1 MKRIK
6 LLPSFI
12 CIFFIYNASIAF
24 NANKNTTNVT
34 LASSVCPAAVISN
47 FFPESGPE
55 NTLVTISGSNFST
68 ATNVT
73 FDGVS
78 TTFNIISD
86 NEIEAYVPAGISA
99 SATIS
104 IISYGGCTGNA
115 TTDFTFLDSQCSTAD
130 VYISE
135 IYDAISGSYAVIELY
150 NPTNAPIVLDGVY
163 IIERY
168 GDIGNAAPSHT
179 YNVLGTIPPLDTF
192 IIILGSGSDCPSLV
206 ADFNV
211 GTGINDNDEF
221 KLLKNGVLIDIVH
234 APDERGYT
242 IIRNPDAAVSQT
254 SFDSSDWTIDSQ
266 EDCSDLDSHTAD
278 PIPDN
283 TPTITNPTSQ
293 TICENGTATFTVSI
307 SGTETYTYQWMVLNA
322 AGNWVNVTN
331 NTNYSGATTN
341 TLTIANAPLTFDANQ
356 YYCQITSTSC
366 DLVSNAA
373 QLNVGN
379 AEVDTL
385 SNETVCTSYT
395 LPTLTNGNYFTATNG
410 GGSPLNAGDIIT
422 ATQTIY
428 IYNEVGTAP
437 DTCSNESSFTIT
449 VSGTPPVDT
458 LSNET
463 VCTSYTLPTLTNGN
477 YFTATN
483 GGGTSLNAGD
493 TITATQTIYIYNEVG
508 TAPDTC
514 SNESSFT
521 ITVSGTPPVDTLSN
535 ETVCTSYT
543 LPTLTNGN
551 YFTATNGGGTP
562 LNAGDIITTTQTIY
576 IYNEV
581 GTAPDT
587 CSNESSFTIT
597 VNGTPPV
604 DTLSNETVCTSYT
617 LPTLTNGNYFTATN
631 GGGTPLNAGDIITA
645 TQTIY
650 IYNEVGTAP
659 DTCSNE
665 SSFTITVSGTPPV
678 DTLSNETVCTSY
690 TLPTLTNGNYF
701 TATNG
706 GGTPLNA
713 GDTITATQTIYIYNE
728 VGTAPNTCSNESS
741 FTITVSG
748 TPPVDTLSNE
758 TVCTS
763 YTLPTLTNG
772 NYFTATN
779 GGGTPLNAGDI
790 ITATQTIYIY
800 NEVGTAPDTCSNESS
815 FTITVSGTPPVD
827 TLSNETVCTSYTLP
841 TLTNGNY
848 FTATNGG
855 GSPLNAGDTI
865 TTSQTIYIYN
875 EVGTAPDTCSN
886 ESSFTITISGNPPVD
901 TLSNETVCT
910 NYTLPTLTNGNYFT
924 ATNGGGT
931 PLNAGDIITTT
942 QTIYIYNEVGT
953 APDTCSNE
961 SSFTITVSGTPPV
974 DTLSNETVCSSYTL
988 PTLTNG
994 NYFTATNG
1002 GGSPLNAGD
1011 IITTT
1016 QTIFIYNEV
1025 GTAPDTCS
1033 NESSFT
1039 ITISGNP
1046 PVDTLS
1052 NEAVCTSY
1060 TLPTLTNGNYFTATN
1075 GGGSPLNA
1083 GDTITTSQ
1091 TIYIYN
1097 ETGTAPDTCTN
1108 ESSFTITIYPATDF
1122 TLTDANITIV
1132 DNTITVNMTDTSINY
1147 LYAVDTSALQANP
1160 TFTNVANGNHLL
1172 YVQDENGC
1180 IIKALPFTID
1190 GFVEINIPLF
1200 FTPNGDGYNDTW
1212 LITDNQNTIKEIL
1225 IFDRYGKLLKQVSPA
1240 LKSWDGIY
1248 NGYFMESNDYWYLIT
1263 LHTGKTIKGHFTLK
1277 R

>member
-104 IISYGGCTGNA
+104 IISSGGCTGNA
-115 TTDFTFLDSQCSTAD
+115 TTDFNFLDSQCSSAD

-254 SFDSSDWTIDSQ
+254 SFDSSDWTINSQ

-410 GGSPLNAGDIIT
+410 GG
-422 ATQTIY
+422 
-428 IYNEVGTAP
+428 
-437 DTCSNESSFTIT
+437 
-449 VSGTPPVDT
+449 
-458 LSNET
+458 
-463 VCTSYTLPTLTNGN
+463 
-477 YFTATN
+477 
-483 GGGTSLNAGD
+483 
-493 TITATQTIYIYNEVG
+493 
-508 TAPDTC
+508 
-514 SNESSFT
+514 
-521 ITVSGTPPVDTLSN
+521 
-535 ETVCTSYT
+535 
-543 LPTLTNGN
+543 
-551 YFTATNGGGTP
+551 
-562 LNAGDIITTTQTIY
+562 
-576 IYNEV
+576 
-581 GTAPDT
+581 
-587 CSNESSFTIT
+587 
-597 VNGTPPV
+597 
-604 DTLSNETVCTSYT
+604 
-617 LPTLTNGNYFTATN
+617 
-631 GGGTPLNAGDIITA
+631 
-645 TQTIY
+645 
-650 IYNEVGTAP
+650 
-659 DTCSNE
+659 
-665 SSFTITVSGTPPV
+665 
-678 DTLSNETVCTSY
+678 
-690 TLPTLTNGNYF
+690 
-701 TATNG
+701 
-706 GGTPLNA
+706 
-713 GDTITATQTIYIYNE
+713 
-728 VGTAPNTCSNESS
+728 
-741 FTITVSG
+741 
-748 TPPVDTLSNE
+748 
-758 TVCTS
+758 
-763 YTLPTLTNG
+763 
-772 NYFTATN
+772 
-779 GGGTPLNAGDI
+779 
-790 ITATQTIYIY
+790 
-800 NEVGTAPDTCSNESS
+800 
-815 FTITVSGTPPVD
+815 
-827 TLSNETVCTSYTLP
+827 
-841 TLTNGNY
+841 
-848 FTATNGG
+848 
-855 GSPLNAGDTI
+855 
-865 TTSQTIYIYN
+865 
-875 EVGTAPDTCSN
+875 
-886 ESSFTITISGNPPVD
+886 
-901 TLSNETVCT
+901 
-910 NYTLPTLTNGNYFT
+910 
-924 ATNGGGT
+924 T

-1016 QTIFIYNEV
+1016 QTIYIYNEV

-1097 ETGTAPDTCTN
+1097 ETGTAPDTCSN

>member
-104 IISYGGCTGNA
+104 IISSGGCTGNA
-115 TTDFTFLDSQCSTAD
+115 TTDFNFLDSQCSSAD

-410 GGSPLNAGDIIT
+410 GGTPLNAGDIIT

-437 DTCSNESSFTIT
+437 N
-449 VSGTPPVDT
+449 
-458 LSNET
+458 
-463 VCTSYTLPTLTNGN
+463 
-477 YFTATN
+477 
-483 GGGTSLNAGD
+483 
-493 TITATQTIYIYNEVG
+493 
-508 TAPDTC
+508 TC

-597 VNGTPPV
+597 V
-604 DTLSNETVCTSYT
+604 
-617 LPTLTNGNYFTATN
+617 
-631 GGGTPLNAGDIITA
+631 
-645 TQTIY
+645 
-650 IYNEVGTAP
+650 
-659 DTCSNE
+659 
-665 SSFTITVSGTPPV
+665 SGTPPV

-701 TATNG
+701 TASNG
-706 GGTPLNA
+706 GG
-713 GDTITATQTIYIYNE
+713 
-728 VGTAPNTCSNESS
+728 S
-741 FTITVSG
+741 
-748 TPPVDTLSNE
+748 
-758 TVCTS
+758 
-763 YTLPTLTNG
+763 
-772 NYFTATN
+772 
-779 GGGTPLNAGDI
+779 PLNAGDI
-790 ITATQTIYIY
+790 ITATQTIY
-800 NEVGTAPDTCSNESS
+800 
-815 FTITVSGTPPVD
+815 
-827 TLSNETVCTSYTLP
+827 
-841 TLTNGNY
+841 
-848 FTATNGG
+848 
-855 GSPLNAGDTI
+855 
-865 TTSQTIYIYN
+865 
-875 EVGTAPDTCSN
+875 
-886 ESSFTITISGNPPVD
+886 
-901 TLSNETVCT
+901 
-910 NYTLPTLTNGNYFT
+910 
-924 ATNGGGT
+924 
-931 PLNAGDIITTT
+931 
-942 QTIYIYNEVGT
+942 
-953 APDTCSNE
+953 
-961 SSFTITVSGTPPV
+961 
-974 DTLSNETVCSSYTL
+974 
-988 PTLTNG
+988 
-994 NYFTATNG
+994 
-1002 GGSPLNAGD
+1002 
-1011 IITTT
+1011 
-1016 QTIFIYNEV
+1016 IYNEV

-1122 TLTDANITIV
+1122 TLTDANITII